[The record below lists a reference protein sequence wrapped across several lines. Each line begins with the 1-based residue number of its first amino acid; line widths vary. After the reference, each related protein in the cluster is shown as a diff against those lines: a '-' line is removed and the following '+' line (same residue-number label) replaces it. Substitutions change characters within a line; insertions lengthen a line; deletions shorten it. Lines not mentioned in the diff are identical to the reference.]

1 MTLQDSSGLAK
12 GNKVPARLLAQI
24 LAKAAGGEGGSVGR
38 TLIADLPVAA
48 LDGTLS
54 KRLHDTTAAG
64 TVRAKTG
71 TLQQTSSLAGVVTTA
86 DGRQLTFAVMANDFS
101 KDHSSAAAVEAAI
114 DNHFVAPLAILRLLV
129 RDAAAHPE
137 DRRKARA
144 RGAW

>member
-1 MTLQDSSGLAK
+1 MLAQLSKDGFDTSGVTLLDSSGLAK
-12 GNKVPARLLAQI
+12 GNKVPARLLTQI
-24 LAKAAGGEGGSVGR
+24 MTKAAGGEGGSVGR

-114 DNHFVAPLAILRLLV
+114 DNHFVAPLASC
-129 RDAAAHPE
+129 
-137 DRRKARA
+137 
-144 RGAW
+144 GCS